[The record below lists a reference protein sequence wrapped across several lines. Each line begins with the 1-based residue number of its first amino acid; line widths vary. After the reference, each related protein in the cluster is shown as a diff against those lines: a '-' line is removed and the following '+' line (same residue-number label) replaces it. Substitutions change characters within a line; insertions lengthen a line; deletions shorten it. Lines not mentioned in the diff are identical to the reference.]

1 MENHKVP
8 SLKTHKIEIT
18 QNDRYVLTK
27 YTSDSIMLPC
37 IYYHHLYVI

>member
-8 SLKTHKIEIT
+8 SLKTHKIVAY
-18 QNDRYVLTK
+18 DRYVLTK

-37 IYYHHLYVI
+37 IYYHRLYVI